1 MTLNTINFI
10 FYLGSKNRK
19 THHENIKHKKNE
31 IRAFEIILKVKAD
44 KVHGTEFIEY
54 REVYNRAFYQEWHEE
69 KLAELGISLKED
81 TEQVRLVPKS

>member
-19 THHENIKHKKNE
+19 TYLENIKHKKNE
-31 IRAFEIILKVKAD
+31 IRAFDIALKVKAD
-44 KVHGTEFIEY
+44 ELHGTEFLKY
-54 REVYNRAFYQEWHEE
+54 RQVNDQAYYQEWHEE
-69 KLAELGISLKED
+69 KLAEFGISLKQD